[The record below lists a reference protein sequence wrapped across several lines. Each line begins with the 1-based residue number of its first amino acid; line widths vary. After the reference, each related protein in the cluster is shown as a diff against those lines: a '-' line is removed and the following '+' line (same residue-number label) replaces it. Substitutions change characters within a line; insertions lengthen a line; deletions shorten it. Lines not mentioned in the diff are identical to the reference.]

1 MKSTLKTALALLL
14 VLLLGM
20 TSIGGAGM
28 TASAAEPTP
37 VFISIGMDD
46 LTLQVGE
53 TRQLSVAVV
62 YPDGTTGTI
71 TELARWAS
79 DNTEY
84 VTVTGSGLATALK
97 VTNEPVTVYASFSL
111 NGVTLEASCYITVV
125 RAPIHVDKISWTWSA
140 NSLYAGTNKTY
151 SFDKTSGLYS
161 IIPENA
167 DVKSATLTC
176 VPAYALQID
185 NEKKTFKVNPL
196 EDRETLSVTLTL
208 TADGAGA
215 QCLPVSKTMT
225 IYRDIPITGVSW
237 DFVNGTRTP
246 WFSYY
251 DKNDPK
257 KVAVYNFMPA
267 ELDAPAAEY
276 KFKFLPQAL
285 NASIRSIIELCDIS
299 FESSDKRVIVLDEP
313 TGRIVP
319 VGNGTTDLTITVVT
333 PGGKVFKDTVTAGVY
348 GSPYTPITHVEIV
361 PANDAN
367 KCEVGEHET
376 PKVSLEYT
384 KELTLTTKMN
394 DGATLLNKTIEV
406 PMDDGRTLMTVQKC
420 DFKWT
425 SDDEDIVTVT
435 TNPDGTATVAAK
447 SGGDATVR
455 LTINDSGEKIVK
467 EVRVHVGM
475 SWWEALFGFLVA
487 LLTFQWSKLPP
498 IMTDL
503 VRRPDRCGNITGV
516 WI

>member
-1 MKSTLKTALALLL
+1 MKSTLKRALALLL

-28 TASAAEPTP
+28 TASAAEPTL
-37 VFISIGMDD
+37 VSISMCVEN

-53 TRQLSVAVV
+53 TRQLSVVVV
-62 YPDGTTGTI
+62 YSDGTTGTI
-71 TELARWAS
+71 TDLARWAS

-84 VTVTGSGLATALK
+84 VTVTSKGLVTALK
-97 VTNEPVTVYASFSL
+97 VTNEPVTVYACFSL
-111 NGVTLEASCYITVV
+111 YGVTLEASCKVTVV
-125 RAPIHVDKISWTWSA
+125 ETVPAERIIWNWPVNA
-140 NSLYAGTNKTY
+140 LYAGTNKTY

-176 VPAYALQID
+176 APAYALQID

-196 EDRETLSVTLTL
+196 TDRETLSVTLTL

-215 QCLPVSKTMT
+215 QCLPVSKAMT

-237 DFVNGTRTP
+237 DFVNDTRTP

-251 DKNDPK
+251 DKNNPK
-257 KVAVYNFMPA
+257 KVAEYYFMPA
-267 ELDAPAAEY
+267 EMGDPAAEY
-276 KFKFLPQAL
+276 KFKVIPQAL

-313 TGRIVP
+313 TGRIMP

-348 GSPYTPITHVEIV
+348 GSPYTPSTSVEIV
-361 PANDAN
+361 PSDDAN

-384 KELTLTTKMN
+384 KELTLKTKMN

-425 SDDEDIVTVT
+425 CDNEDLLEVS
-435 TNPDGTATVAAK
+435 TNKDGTATVKAK
-447 SGGDATVR
+447 GAGDATVR

-467 EVRVHVGM
+467 EVRVHTWM
-475 SWWEALFGFLVA
+475 SWWEALLGFLVA

-503 VRRPDRCGNITGV
+503 FRRPDRCGNITGV

>member
-37 VFISIGMDD
+37 VSISIGADE

-53 TRQLSVAVV
+53 TRQLSATAV
-62 YPDGTTGTI
+62 YSDYTTGTI
-71 TELARWAS
+71 TDLARWAS
-79 DNTEY
+79 YDTEY
-84 VTVTGSGLATALK
+84 VSVTGSGLVTALK
-97 VTNEPVTVYASFSL
+97 VTKEPVPIYASYTE
-111 NGVTLEASCYITVV
+111 NGVTKEASCYITVV

-167 DVKSATLTC
+167 DAPSVSLSCT
-176 VPAYALQID
+176 PDFALEID

-196 EDRETLSVTLTL
+196 TDRETLAVTLTL

-215 QCLPVSKTMT
+215 QCLPVLKSMT

-257 KVAVYNFMPA
+257 KVAVYNFIPA

-285 NASIRSIIELCDIS
+285 NASIRSIIELCLSSSCATLRLQASIR
-299 FESSDKRVIVLDEP
+299 ESS
-313 TGRIVP
+313 
-319 VGNGTTDLTITVVT
+319 
-333 PGGKVFKDTVTAGVY
+333 
-348 GSPYTPITHVEIV
+348 
-361 PANDAN
+361 
-367 KCEVGEHET
+367 
-376 PKVSLEYT
+376 SLM
-384 KELTLTTKMN
+384 KS
-394 DGATLLNKTIEV
+394 
-406 PMDDGRTLMTVQKC
+406 Q
-420 DFKWT
+420 
-425 SDDEDIVTVT
+425 
-435 TNPDGTATVAAK
+435 AA
-447 SGGDATVR
+447 
-455 LTINDSGEKIVK
+455 
-467 EVRVHVGM
+467 
-475 SWWEALFGFLVA
+475 
-487 LLTFQWSKLPP
+487 
-498 IMTDL
+498 
-503 VRRPDRCGNITGV
+503 
-516 WI
+516 